1 MREPPEA
8 RVGEASSWAAF
19 TTLGFL
25 IFGTVGAGSIKSKR
39 YSGGVTMTLGI
50 QEVLE
55 VGDVGLRVSE
65 GVFGESE
72 AELTVVGDGVSLRKE
87 QRLTAPQLPLF
98 LPSGEVSGA
107 ERIADVSYSGSLGQV
122 AEGGNS
128 S

>member
-1 MREPPEA
+1 
-8 RVGEASSWAAF
+8 
-19 TTLGFL
+19 
-25 IFGTVGAGSIKSKR
+25 
-39 YSGGVTMTLGI
+39 MTLGI
-50 QEVLE
+50 PEVLE
-55 VGDVGLRVSE
+55 VGGVGLRVRE

-87 QRLTAPQLPLF
+87 QRLTDPQLPLF

-107 ERIADVSYSGSLGQV
+107 ERIADVSYSDFLGQV